1 MNASRLLEGLW
12 QDFRYGARLLRMNP
26 GFFAVATISLA
37 LGIGANTAIFQLLN
51 AVRLRMLPVAHAEQL
66 AELQIAENEHCCNG
80 NFSDRRPNFTFAQ
93 WEQIRDHQQAFS
105 DLFAWGDTAF
115 NLAVGGEARFAQ
127 GLWVSGRFFKTLGVQ
142 PLIGR
147 VIADED
153 DRAGCGAP
161 GTVISYAFWQ
171 REFGGDAQV
180 LGKKVS
186 LDGHP
191 IEVMGVTPPEFFGV
205 EVGRNFDVAVPIC
218 AEPMINGENSH
229 TAKRHHWWLAVIG
242 RLKPGWT
249 VERATAQGAAMSPAV
264 FESTV
269 PPNYRADMAKFYAE
283 YKLTAMPAGSGVSSL
298 RKQYEQPLLL
308 LLGIAGLALLIAC
321 ANLANLT
328 LARASTREREMAVR
342 LAIGA
347 DRGRLIRQLLAESL
361 LLTII
366 GTALGV
372 LLAQLLGNNLVTFL
386 STGDDPLYLKL
397 SPDWRVLAFTSGVAI
412 LTCILFGLTPAL
424 RATQTNP
431 GAAMKASGRGLTAD
445 RQRFGLRR
453 VLVIS
458 QVALC
463 MVLLIGA
470 LLFVGSLRNLMTVDA
485 GFRQDGLL
493 IARVDISRL
502 NYPTARRSL
511 FYREILD
518 RLRSTPGVENAAT
531 ANIVPISGSGWN
543 EAIEIPGESAK
554 ERMVPWFNRISAGYF
569 KTMDTPLLAGRDF
582 DDHDTPSST
591 EVAIVNQE
599 FSKKFLGGKNP
610 IGKQIRVLVG
620 PGEPQRVYQIVGLI
634 RNSKYRRL
642 RDDFIP
648 TAFVAESQ
656 EKEPGLGAHFILR
669 SRLPIG
675 AVMQA
680 VKKTILA
687 QNADTSV
694 QFQVFKTQVQE
705 SLLKE
710 RLMATLSGFFGFL
723 AAILATVGLYGVI
736 SYMVARRRN
745 EIGIRIALG
754 ASRVNVMRLVLREAT
769 MLIVI
774 GLVIGSAL
782 AIVVARTA
790 SSLLYGLKPGDP
802 WTVGL
807 ADALLAA
814 VAIFASLLPALR
826 AARLEPMVALRE
838 E

>member
-37 LGIGANTAIFQLLN
+37 LGIGANTAIFELLN

-105 DLFAWGDTAF
+105 DLFAWGDAGF
-115 NLAVGGEARFAQ
+115 NLAVGGEVRFAQ
-127 GLWVSGRFFKTLGVQ
+127 GLLVSGRFFKALGVR
-142 PLIGR
+142 PLMGR
-147 VIADED
+147 VIGDED

-161 GTVISYAFWQ
+161 GAVISYPFWQ

-180 LGKKVS
+180 LGKKLS
-186 LDGHP
+186 LDGRP
-191 IEVMGVTPPEFFGV
+191 IEVIGVTPPEFFGV
-205 EVGRNFDVAVPIC
+205 EVGRNFDVAVPLC
-218 AEPMINGENSH
+218 AEPLINGENSH

-249 VERATAQGAAMSPAV
+249 IERATAQAVAMSPAV

-269 PPNYRADMAKFYAE
+269 PPNYRADAAKYYAQ

-308 LLGIAGLALLIAC
+308 LLGIAGLVLLIAC

-372 LLAQLLGNNLVTFL
+372 LLAQLLGNNLVAFL

-397 SPDWRVLAFTSGVAI
+397 SPDWRVLAFTSAVAI

-431 GAAMKASGRGLTAD
+431 GVAMKASGRGLTAD

-485 GFRQDGLL
+485 GFRQEGLL

-502 NYPTARRSL
+502 NYPSARRGL
-511 FYREILD
+511 FYREVLD
-518 RLRSTPGVENAAT
+518 RLRSTPGVEHAAT

-543 EAIEIPGESAK
+543 DSIEIPGESTK

-569 KTMDTPLLAGRDF
+569 KTMGTPLLAGRDF

-610 IGKQIRVLVG
+610 IGKQFRVLVG
-620 PGEPQRVYQIVGLI
+620 PGEPQHVYQIVGLI

-656 EKEPGLGAHFILR
+656 DKEPGLGRHFIVR
-669 SRLPIG
+669 SGLPIG

-754 ASRVNVMRLVLREAT
+754 ASKVNVMRLVLREAT
-769 MLIVI
+769 MLIAT

-802 WTVGL
+802 LTVGL
-807 ADALLAA
+807 ADALLAG